1 MLSRGRVGTV
11 ATEVSQR
18 WLKPQGCSSEELLVL
33 LSRAGFKVDLRAD
46 APSCMFDM
54 GYGCETSWL
63 TGLEMQ
69 RRRAY
74 GITVRWLMGVTS
86 AFELWSKKWGRGRE
100 NVRSIDL
107 FY

>member
-1 MLSRGRVGTV
+1 MWPMLSRGRVDTV

-54 GYGCETSWL
+54 GYGCDIMVDWARDAAAPCQWNHHAMADGS
-63 TGLEMQ
+63 
-69 RRRAY
+69 Y
-74 GITVRWLMGVTS
+74 KCV
-86 AFELWSKKWGRGRE
+86 
-100 NVRSIDL
+100 
-107 FY
+107 